1 MRDQIFTVFDMD
13 SFVNDVSITL
23 TRWKI
28 TAREASVMIG
38 MDKDTVPKLIRGT
51 HIPGLKV
58 AVQLSLLLDMSLDK
72 YRIPLNDQPVTPTEG
87 QRHANE
93 DRTRQLTDQRT
104 HHGVR

>member
-38 MDKDTVPKLIRGT
+38 MNKDTVPKLIRGT

-72 YRIPLNDQPVTPTEG
+72 YRIPLNEQPVNIPNTANTANRRTTPC
-87 QRHANE
+87 Q
-93 DRTRQLTDQRT
+93 
-104 HHGVR
+104 